1 MLYLASQS
9 PRRAELLR
17 QIGVKFDMINGDIDE
32 TPIEHESPSE
42 TVARLS
48 RQKALKGYQQL
59 TNIQGTSKNSDF
71 FVSARKHRTEN
82 RSVYDIHEE
91 SLPRE
96 RSECFGYS
104 STELTPQEWHKD
116 VPFTDLRMESRKKT
130 IFRGALK
137 SK

>member
-1 MLYLASQS
+1 VSEANNHRTDDCMDAGG
-9 PRRAELLR
+9 R
-17 QIGVKFDMINGDIDE
+17 VKQD
-32 TPIEHESPSE
+32 
-42 TVARLS
+42 A
-48 RQKALKGYQQL
+48 
-59 TNIQGTSKNSDF
+59 
-71 FVSARKHRTEN
+71 RTEN

-130 IFRGALK
+130 IFRGALEFCL
-137 SK
+137 